1 MLETIKKQLS
11 LPVMAA
17 PMFLV
22 SCPKLVI
29 ESCRAGIIGS
39 FPALNQRTSA
49 GYEDWLNEIESA
61 LGPESPPF
69 AVNLIVHKTNPRLQA
84 DLEITVKHRVP
95 IVITSLGAVTE
106 VVDAVHSY
114 GGLVFHD
121 VTTVRFAEKALA
133 AGADGLIAVCNGAG
147 GHGGTYNPFAFIS
160 ELKAITDK
168 PVIASGAI
176 SNGGAILAAQAAG
189 ADLAYIGTHFIAAE
203 ESAASDDY
211 KDMLL
216 TSSAKDIVYTPKISG
231 VHANFLLPSV
241 QASDIDLEAI
251 ETPTLDAEEELSG
264 EAKAWKDIWSAGQG
278 VGAIKGV
285 RPMKTIVDQLHRE
298 YCEAFKA
305 LNRQAE
311 YFCHP

>member
-1 MLETIKKQLS
+1 MS

-29 ESCRAGIIGS
+29 ESCNAGIIGS

-49 GYEDWLNEIESA
+49 GYEDWLNEIEAA
-61 LGPESPPF
+61 LTPDHPPF
-69 AVNLIVHKTNPRLQA
+69 AVNLIVHKTNPRLKP
-84 DLEITVKHRVP
+84 DLDITVKHRVP
-95 IVITSLGAVTE
+95 IVITSLGAAKE

-121 VTTVRFAEKALA
+121 VTTVRFAKKALE
-133 AGADGLIAVCNGAG
+133 AGVDGLIAVCCGAG

-168 PVIASGAI
+168 PIIASGAI
-176 SNGGAILAAQAAG
+176 SNGNSVLAAQAAG
-189 ADLAYIGTHFIAAE
+189 ADLAYMGTHFIAAE
-203 ESAASDDY
+203 ESAASDSY
-211 KDMLL
+211 KQMLL
-216 TSSAKDIVYTPKISG
+216 NSSAKDIVYTPKISG
-231 VHANFLLPSV
+231 VNANFLLPSV
-241 QASDIDLEAI
+241 QASNIDLAEV

-278 VGAIKGV
+278 VGGIKQV
-285 RPMKTIVDQLHRE
+285 EPLRQIVQRLRDE
-298 YCEAFKA
+298 YHQAFDHLSRDVLAFRKV
-305 LNRQAE
+305 
-311 YFCHP
+311 